1 MQVDLMGVSRVRV
14 SVIWS
19 QSHSAPPKKIQTIA
33 STRTFASQS
42 AQRRTLSTQFRL
54 STPKTSKSDDRATFD
69 TMAGPSNKKRP
80 QEGRQQR
87 PSKKQK
93 RANAYHS
100 SSENENEEDGEDFDA
115 VNLLDSDDDI
125 HNAKVDDVAASE
137 GGDSSSDE
145 ESTAVK
151 PLKKA
156 AQKKQKASTSKQEA
170 SDEEEEDDDAEDSD
184 MEEYGSDSE
193 DTGRKSK
200 SKRNDPNAFA
210 TSLSKILSTK
220 LSSSKRA
227 DPVLARSAA
236 AHEAS
241 KAAVDS
247 ALEAKARKQIRDE
260 KRRAMEKGRVKD
272 VLIATANDATGELET
287 STGEILE
294 TEKRLRK
301 VAQRGVVKLFNA
313 VRAAQVK
320 AAEAEKDSRK
330 TGVIGMS
337 QREEKVNQMSKK
349 GFLELIAS
357 GGGGLKK
364 GALEEA

>member
-1 MQVDLMGVSRVRV
+1 
-14 SVIWS
+14 
-19 QSHSAPPKKIQTIA
+19 
-33 STRTFASQS
+33 
-42 AQRRTLSTQFRL
+42 
-54 STPKTSKSDDRATFD
+54 
-69 TMAGPSNKKRP
+69 MAGPTNKKRS

-87 PSKKQK
+87 PSKKQR

-100 SSENENEEDGEDFDA
+100 SSEDEEEAQDFDA

-125 HNAKVDDVAASE
+125 HNARVDDVAASE
-137 GGDSSSDE
+137 GEDFSSDD
-145 ESTAVK
+145 ESAAVK
-151 PLKKA
+151 PLKKTA
-156 AQKKQKASTSKQEA
+156 AKKQKPSTKKQAA
-170 SDEEEEDDDAEDSD
+170 SDEEEEEEEDEDEEDSD
-184 MEEYGSDSE
+184 MDQDGSDA
-193 DTGRKSK
+193 DTNDRKSK
-200 SKRNDPNAFA
+200 SKRNDPSAFA

-220 LSSSKRA
+220 LSTSKRA

-247 ALEAKARKQIRDE
+247 ALEAKAKKLIRDE
-260 KRRAMEKGRVKD
+260 KRRALEKGRVKD
-272 VLIATANDATGELET
+272 VLIASTNETTGEAET

-294 TEKRLRK
+294 TERRLRK

-320 AAEAEKDSRK
+320 AVEAEKDSRK